1 MFKKIK
7 NYIKN
12 DDNKIKLGITIMT
25 VGAVASLSVMAAGI
39 TMIATV

>member
-25 VGAVASLSVMAAGI
+25 VGAVTSLTVLAAGVVMI
-39 TMIATV
+39 TTA